1 MVLNKL
7 QQEGLDMLDLSK
19 GGGFINFTSN
29 QNRLETQEHKFL
41 FVGLGGKGSATIAR
55 LKTEAC
61 RQFELEG
68 GKKRPKNFEYLAID
82 TDMTHLDEL
91 ARPKYGEIGLSN
103 ET

>member
-1 MVLNKL
+1 MALNKL

-55 LKTEAC
+55 LKT
-61 RQFELEG
+61 
-68 GKKRPKNFEYLAID
+68 
-82 TDMTHLDEL
+82 
-91 ARPKYGEIGLSN
+91 
-103 ET
+103 